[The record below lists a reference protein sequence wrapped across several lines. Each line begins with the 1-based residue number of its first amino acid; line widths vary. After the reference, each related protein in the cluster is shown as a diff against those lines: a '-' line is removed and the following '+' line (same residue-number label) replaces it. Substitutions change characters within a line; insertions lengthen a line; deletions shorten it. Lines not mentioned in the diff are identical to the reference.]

1 MLKEVNV
8 SEFYGICPKIHRSNW
23 SSCYINGKSYK
34 KNHFLV
40 QFDARPG
47 VRNGPGLY
55 LMWKVFEDSALMT
68 ASLAA

>member
-1 MLKEVNV
+1 MVYAQKFTEVIEV
-8 SEFYGICPKIHRSNW
+8 VATLMAKVI
-23 SSCYINGKSYK
+23 K
-34 KNHFLV
+34 KNHFSV